1 MENSEKSRNDKVIF
15 IKMTLEIA
23 TYFNKREN
31 KVKNQHKVVKDIFSG
46 KIWHWHR
53 IYKEKLWASKKYYKH
68 QIKNFVEVWNKEWKI

>member
-1 MENSEKSRNDKVIF
+1 MENSEKKAEMVKWYSLKWLW
-15 IKMTLEIA
+15 KLKH
-23 TYFNKREN
+23 FNKREN

-68 QIKNFVEVWNKEWKI
+68 QIKNCVEVWNKEWKI